1 MEHPVTLA
9 ECELWAADQDER
21 TVRRVYEASQ
31 LLYLNVLR
39 EGFRF
44 SPDQLAA
51 ASMATFELAILTE
64 AHRR

>member
-9 ECELWAADQDER
+9 EAELWAADQDER

-31 LLYLNVLR
+31 VFYLNPIR
-39 EGFRF
+39 EGHQFTAEQR
-44 SPDQLAA
+44 AA